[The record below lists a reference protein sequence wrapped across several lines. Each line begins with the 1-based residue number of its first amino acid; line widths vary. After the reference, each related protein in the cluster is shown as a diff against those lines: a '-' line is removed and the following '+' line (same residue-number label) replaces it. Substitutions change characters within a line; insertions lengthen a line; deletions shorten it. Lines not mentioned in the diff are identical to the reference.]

1 MVKRKPAKEAED
13 DSLPTVMAIKTA
25 PLAEGSSLR
34 LEKDILFFL
43 TPSDYLIK
51 YYGDKG
57 TEKDDRKKTYCLFLE
72 FRSGVNLYNHSK
84 KSTKILLEHEVRRYT
99 RDILRGLDHIHSHG
113 VAHCDIKLDNILLVP
128 GKDAGFMAKIVARG
142 DKCLHERHGL
152 LNVTGVGEGQVA
164 DISC

>member
-1 MVKRKPAKEAED
+1 
-13 DSLPTVMAIKTA
+13 MAIKTA

-57 TEKDDRKKTYCLFLE
+57 TEKDDSKKTYCLFLE

-113 VAHCDIKLDNILLVP
+113 VAH
-128 GKDAGFMAKIVARG
+128 
-142 DKCLHERHGL
+142 
-152 LNVTGVGEGQVA
+152 
-164 DISC
+164 

>member
-1 MVKRKPAKEAED
+1 M
-13 DSLPTVMAIKTA
+13 
-25 PLAEGSSLR
+25 
-34 LEKDILFFL
+34 
-43 TPSDYLIK
+43 
-51 YYGDKG
+51 
-57 TEKDDRKKTYCLFLE
+57 
-72 FRSGVNLYNHSK
+72 
-84 KSTKILLEHEVRRYT
+84 LEHEVRRYT